1 MRSRSEATWFRSGTR
16 RRAAT
21 GAGGSGPALTAAKW
35 PGSGSRWPPALGL
48 LACLA
53 LAACAPGLLGKERS
67 PFFRQYEAGRYH
79 EAVGTFLGDTTL
91 QDDEEAL
98 YRMGLLHASPENPY
112 YAPDR
117 SRELLRRL
125 LALHPETEHRRA
137 VEHVLGIL
145 DEVESLSQRV
155 VELQTQLER
164 LKAVDLQGLPPD
176 TGALR

>member
-1 MRSRSEATWFRSGTR
+1 MWSGSEAW
-16 RRAAT
+16 RRAAP
-21 GAGGSGPALTAAKW
+21 AADADPAFPASKASGPGGRWAL
-35 PGSGSRWPPALGL
+35 ALGL

-67 PFFRQYEAGRYH
+67 PFYRQYEAGRYH
-79 EAVGTFLGDTTL
+79 EAVHTFLSDTTL
-91 QDDEEAL
+91 QDDADAL

-125 LALHPETEHRRA
+125 LTLHPETGHRRA
-137 VEHVLGIL
+137 VEHVLAIL

-155 VELQTQLER
+155 VELRTQLER

-176 TGALR
+176 TGDVR